1 MNIVAYIF
9 TVIIAACAVGFSL
22 RCFSPAPVGSLL
34 ELSETNSAF
43 HTPHPMERRDILPL
57 AVICLVYALI
67 AFIGLDSTKAPES
80 YYHFTETN
88 NSVTLQLKDS
98 TECENLLRYTAVTA
112 GNYLVE
118 LSADGNEWTEQGVWE
133 QGSNDQ
139 FKWKQE
145 APVISP
151 FRYIR
156 ITELSGSCY
165 LGEVAVRRPDGSLAE
180 FATFSALTDEQ
191 DTVPEHI
198 NYMNSSYFDEIYHPR
213 TALEYL
219 IGEPIYEVSHPP
231 LGKGII
237 SLGIRAFGMNPFG
250 WRFMGTLCGVLM
262 LPILYI
268 FLKNLFGR
276 TAVAACTT
284 VVFAFDFMHFVQ
296 TRIAT
301 IDSYTVFFVLLMFWL
316 MYRWFTQPLDAPHS
330 KTAPWLFAAGAAFG
344 VGAACKW
351 SVLYGGAGLAV
362 VWLLR
367 MIMLFRYKG
376 KEALKPFF
384 ATVGQ
389 SVAFFVIIPVI
400 IYYLSYQPYG
410 AVEGCGIFSRE
421 YFDIVWE
428 NQTYMFSYHS
438 KLQDTHPYE
447 SRWWQWILDIR
458 PILYYLEYFDD
469 NTKSAFGAFGNP
481 LFWWTGLGCLIS
493 LAVTTIRRRD
503 AVGLLILIGWLSNIL
518 PWLGIQRCAF
528 VYHYFPCTVFLAL
541 AVGWQMEGMC
551 RAKEKQLRINRG
563 SIKRL
568 SPLQRCDSMIFVFAA
583 LCVVMF
589 VLFYP
594 VLSGIRFS
602 RDYTNTLLRW
612 FGGQY
617 PF

>member
-1 MNIVAYIF
+1 MWVSSQGGEQ
-9 TVIIAACAVGFSL
+9 VIIDLGRTETFRMMYYGGICNTNFDVALSNDGVNWTEDVGAMYKQGEIFRWLYFRPVDADQNVIYQNDVNPGDGSAYMRYTTLEDEYPLQTARYVRLTAKSAGLKLCEVGFRNAENELIEVRDVS
-22 RCFSPAPVGSLL
+22 RSNAL
-34 ELSETNSAF
+34 ES
-43 HTPHPMERRDILPL
+43 
-57 AVICLVYALI
+57 
-67 AFIGLDSTKAPES
+67 
-80 YYHFTETN
+80 
-88 NSVTLQLKDS
+88 
-98 TECENLLRYTAVTA
+98 
-112 GNYLVE
+112 
-118 LSADGNEWTEQGVWE
+118 
-133 QGSNDQ
+133 
-139 FKWKQE
+139 
-145 APVISP
+145 
-151 FRYIR
+151 
-156 ITELSGSCY
+156 
-165 LGEVAVRRPDGSLAE
+165 
-180 FATFSALTDEQ
+180 FATDPLNLIDEQ
-191 DTVPEHI
+191 NTVPEARS
-198 NYMNSSYFDEIYHPR
+198 YFNSTYFDEIYHAR
-213 TALEYL
+213 TAYEMLHGEYA
-219 IGEPIYEVSHPP
+219 YEWTHPP
-231 LGKGII
+231 LGKVLMMAGIAI
-237 SLGIRAFGMNPFG
+237 FGMNPFG

-262 LPILYI
+262 LPILYV

-316 MYRWFTQPLDAPHS
+316 MYRWFTQPLDAPHR

-351 SVLYGGAGLAV
+351 SVIYGGVGLAL

-367 MIMLFRYKG
+367 MVMLFRYRG
-376 KEALKPFF
+376 KRAILPFV
-384 ATVGQ
+384 ATVFQ
-389 SVAFFVIIPVI
+389 SIAFFVLVPVLV
-400 IYYLSYQPYG
+400 YYLSYQPYG

-428 NQTYMFSYHS
+428 NQLYMFNYHS
-438 KLQDTHPYE
+438 GLEATHPYE

-481 LFWWTGLGCLIS
+481 LFWWTGLGCMIS
-493 LAVTTIRRRD
+493 LAVTTVRRRD
-503 AVGLLILIGWLSNIL
+503 AVGLLILIGWLANIL

-528 VYHYFPCTVFLAL
+528 VYHYFPCTIFLAL

-551 RAKEKQLRINRG
+551 RAKEAQLRLSRG
-563 SIKRL
+563 NIKRL
-568 SPLQRCDSMIFVFAA
+568 SPLQRCDAMIFVFAA

-602 RDYTNTLLRW
+602 REYTTNLLRW
-612 FGGQY
+612 FGGRY

>member
-9 TVIIAACAVGFSL
+9 TVIVAACAVGFTL
-22 RCFSPAPVGSLL
+22 RCFAPAPVGSLL
-34 ELSETNSAF
+34 SLNENNSVF
-43 HTPHPMERRDILPL
+43 HKPHPMERRDVVPL
-57 AVICLVYALI
+57 AAICLVYAII
-67 AFIGLDSTKAPES
+67 AFIGLGSSKAPET
-80 YYHFTETN
+80 YYHFTETD
-88 NSVTLQLKDS
+88 NSVTLQLAEPAEAES
-98 TECENLLRYTAVTA
+98 LLHYSAVTA
-112 GNYLVE
+112 GRYLVE
-118 LSADGNEWTEQGVWE
+118 LSSDGDIWVEQGQWE
-133 QGSNDQ
+133 QDSNAQ
-139 FKWKQE
+139 FKWYKE
-145 APVISP
+145 EPVMSD

-156 ITELSGSCY
+156 VTELSGSCY
-165 LGEVAVRRPDGSLAE
+165 LGEIAVRKTDGTLAA
-180 FATFSALTDEQ
+180 FLGDHALTDEQ
-191 DTVPEHI
+191 DTVPQHI
-198 NYMNSSYFDEIYHPR
+198 NYMTSSYFDEIYHPR

-219 IGEPIYEVSHPP
+219 MGETIYEVSHPP

-344 VGAACKW
+344 IGAACKW

-367 MIMLFRYKG
+367 MVMLFRYKG
-376 KEALKPFF
+376 RKALRPF
-384 ATVGQ
+384 AETVLL
-389 SVAFFVIIPVI
+389 SIAFFVLIPAV

-410 AVEGCGIFSRE
+410 AVKGCGIFSKE
-421 YFDIVWE
+421 YLDIVWE
-428 NQTYMFSYHS
+428 NQLYMFNYHS
-438 KLQDTHPYE
+438 TLEATHPYE
-447 SRWWQWILDIR
+447 SRWWQWLLDIR

-481 LFWWTGLGCLIS
+481 LFWWSGLGCLIS

-503 AVGLLILIGWLSNIL
+503 AVGMLILIGWLSNIL
-518 PWLGIQRCAF
+518 PWLGIERCAF
-528 VYHYFPCTVFLAL
+528 IYHYFPCTIFLAL

-551 RAKEKQLRINRG
+551 RAKEEQLRLQHG
-563 SIKRL
+563 SRLRL
-568 SPLQRCDSMIFVFAA
+568 SPLRRCDGMIFVFAA
-583 LCVVMF
+583 LCIVMF

-594 VLSGIRFS
+594 VLSGVRVS
-602 RDYTNTLLRW
+602 REYTNTLLRW
-612 FGGQY
+612 FGGRY